1 MVSSRLG
8 SASEYPRFRKYSVE
22 NISRSKTPSYL
33 NETNIRLL
41 MFPVDAFTLPLEK
54 FEIKSLCENLFGVL
68 LNCEV

>member
-1 MVSSRLG
+1 MTL
-8 SASEYPRFRKYSVE
+8 
-22 NISRSKTPSYL
+22 NYL